1 MNDRHRSCSPVSKR
15 KQEGKEND
23 GEPSKQRPHWR
34 SGFVYG
40 DGIERHRMEARFQQ
54 WGKDRITTI
63 VAGNWKALF
72 EQISLPK
79 GPVVIPRYDH

>member
-1 MNDRHRSCSPVSKR
+1 
-15 KQEGKEND
+15 
-23 GEPSKQRPHWR
+23 
-34 SGFVYG
+34 
-40 DGIERHRMEARFQQ
+40 MEAWFQQ

-79 GPVVIPRYDH
+79 GQLRLSFDYYNGM